1 MDQGSAGPPTE
12 FPHHPGEDTIELQLT
27 GEQML
32 AIEQAAEESQTQAHC
47 LEPLPGSSSS
57 EPPGERAFGLSSA
70 VQGRVIRL
78 AARSDLVCGLTL
90 VTAVVVGMTLVVSR
104 PANPPPPMAAVTS
117 PPLVISP
124 PAPVAEPE
132 ERPSVH
138 VRNPFDATEVFEFP
152 AGTSRTEARA
162 AVAEL
167 LLKRARDR
175 RDQDQSTGLTAQGRS
190 RPNVRQHD
198 VSAGLLTESERFR

>member
-12 FPHHPGEDTIELQLT
+12 FPDHPGEDTIELQLT
-27 GEQML
+27 GEQIL
-32 AIEQAAEESQTQAHC
+32 AIGQAAEESQTQAHS
-47 LEPLPGSSSS
+47 LEPLPGSSS
-57 EPPGERAFGLSSA
+57 GERAFGLSPA

-90 VTAVVVGMTLVVSR
+90 VTAVVIGMTLVVSR

-152 AGTSRTEARA
+152 AGISRTEARA

-175 RDQDQSTGLTAQGRS
+175 RDQDQSTGLTAQHRS
-190 RPNVRQHD
+190 RPNVRHHV